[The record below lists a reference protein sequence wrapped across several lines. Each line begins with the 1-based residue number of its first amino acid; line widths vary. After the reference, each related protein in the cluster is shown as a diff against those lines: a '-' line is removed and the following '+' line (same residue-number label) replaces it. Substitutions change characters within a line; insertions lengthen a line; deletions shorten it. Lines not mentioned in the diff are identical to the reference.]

1 MMKAYFLK
9 LLFIIIFALG
19 FVQNSFALQ
28 VKSVTENGEV
38 SAIVASQDLTRI
50 AIDHDRIA
58 RVRGL
63 EGAYELK
70 QDAVQGALFIRPTS
84 DYQTKPFTLFIATE
98 KNHNYV
104 LHLTPKEQ
112 WGDTILLKHK
122 TIPKPYARS
131 KHNVSSTRV
140 LTHFM
145 RQLISGH
152 TPPHYS
158 MRDFTHTRRYAVNN
172 ELTVKPIRMYSG
184 KYLRGYV
191 YQITN
196 HSQNII
202 TLSEAGFYQDGD
214 KAIALSQ
221 LIVAPGGQVIL
232 YKVRGDE

>member
-1 MMKAYFLK
+1 MTNAYLLK
-9 LLFIIIFALG
+9 VLFIIIFAIG
-19 FVQNSFALQ
+19 FMQNSFALQ
-28 VKSVTENGEV
+28 VKSITENGEV

-84 DYQTKPFTLFIATE
+84 NYQTKPFTLFIATE

-122 TIPKPYARS
+122 TSRKPNARLKNSLHTTKVLTHLMAHLIAGRPPHQVAIRDFTYAKPYA
-131 KHNVSSTRV
+131 
-140 LTHFM
+140 L
-145 RQLISGH
+145 
-152 TPPHYS
+152 
-158 MRDFTHTRRYAVNN
+158 NN
-172 ELTVKPIRMYSG
+172 ELTVKPLRMYSG

-202 TLSEAGFYQDGD
+202 TFSEAGFYQEGD